1 MLTRDQFYD
10 AAVAGTDNYPTLSTL
25 YQTNDPALIRNLRA
39 LASMLAMM
47 SANAEIAQNEPFIK
61 SRAAT
66 VLADSAMR
74 GIVRK
79 SMPAR
84 AKLLVSNSSDASVTI
99 DSARIMSDADGRP
112 WRVETSLTLAPEA
125 KGYIEA
131 TQIETLTLTHQ
142 VAESTPLY
150 AIHIPDADDS
160 STLCSLDVIDSDGFF
175 EWRHEY
181 INVWPGERV
190 FHVESDDR
198 LQAYVRFGIDGTAG
212 WQPPIGHAINVLV
225 SYSFGDVTLPPY
237 TPFAFD
243 YLASMNESLVD
254 ISFSEMLVR
263 GQDPIS
269 LSALRDLASYPALY
283 DDNAV
288 FLGEFDYLVRKRFYS
303 SIRFLSVWSET
314 AEERVR
320 GVDIRNMNK
329 LFVAIVG
336 GSGAEQALDETNP
349 ASPTHPQVITQPTA
363 FQDEI
368 KRKILAADD
377 SYRVVFYT
385 PVKVPIVV
393 RIWARISTSY
403 IRSDVIAKIR
413 ETVLANYGEGAIATR
428 RNRGGLQHIKIAEL
442 LKASVDA
449 LGAGGRT
456 DLNVQLDGDVSD
468 ESRPELWRFVTPSS
482 LTVEVEVAN
491 ILTPGWS

>member
-1 MLTRDQFYD
+1 MLTREQFYD

-84 AKLLVSNSSDASVTI
+84 AKLLVRNGSDADITV
-99 DSARIMSDADGRP
+99 DSARVMSDADGRP
-112 WRVETSLTLAPEA
+112 WRTETSIALAPGAE
-125 KGYIEA
+125 GYIEA
-131 TQIETLTLTHQ
+131 TQIDAMTLVHE
-142 VAESTPLY
+142 VVESYPLY
-150 AIHIPDADDS
+150 AIQIPESDDG
-160 STLCSLDVIDSDGFF
+160 STLCALDVSDADGFF

-181 INVWPGERV
+181 INIWPGERV

-198 LQAYVRFGIDGTAG
+198 MQAHVRFGIDSTAG
-212 WQPPIGHAINVLV
+212 WQPPIGHIINILV

-254 ISFSEMLVR
+254 ISFSEMLIR

-303 SIRFLSVWSET
+303 SISFLSIWSET

-320 GVDIRNMNK
+320 GLNILNTNK
-329 LFVAIVG
+329 LFVAVAGIN
-336 GSGAEQALDETNP
+336 GAELALDEENP
-349 ASPTHPQVITQPTA
+349 ALPIQPQVITQPTGL
-363 FQDEI
+363 QDEI
-368 KRKILAADD
+368 KRRILAADD

-393 RIWARISTSY
+393 RVWARISTSY

-413 ETVLANYGEGAIATR
+413 ETILANYGEGTIATR
-428 RNRGGLQHIKIAEL
+428 RNRGGLQHIKIADL

-482 LTVEVEVAN
+482 LMVDVEVAN